1 MAGRCRSVNSV
12 RRINSPADGIDGT
25 GGTVAPIATGGTGA
39 TGRTATL
46 PLSLLFF
53 AFLCITTLQTSCSSD
68 KDKPAKTDD
77 PTYTLIFIDKTRSV
91 NVNKDFVARK
101 YQQAIT
107 DIIEQNIHQKGDK
120 LDVYFIHENTS
131 KARALNVTV
140 RSEMEDVSA
149 ASPTDREAAET
160 EFNMMLTREKG
171 QIRQRVFQQLM
182 AQNVGASNQETDI
195 WASLPVIAKANE
207 SGATV
212 KVYYLSDMIE
222 SVKGNT
228 RRDFQVKPPTDN
240 AQADEWAKAD
250 AEQLKRYTIGSPDI
264 TMILPFEPNASVKEN
279 NPAVTQY
286 WQTLFAELGA
296 GAVEEQ

>member
-1 MAGRCRSVNSV
+1 MARQKSPEVGRSVRSV
-12 RRINSPADGIDGT
+12 SGRINSPAYGTNRT
-25 GGTVAPIATGGTGA
+25 GGTAM
-39 TGRTATL
+39 L
-46 PLSLLFF
+46 PFSLFF
-53 AFLCITTLQTSCSSD
+53 LAFLCAVTNLTSCSSD
-68 KDKPAKTDD
+68 KDKSAKTDD

-91 NVNKDFVARK
+91 NVNKNFVARK
-101 YQQAIT
+101 YQQAII

-131 KARALNVTV
+131 KARALNVTA
-140 RSEMEDVSA
+140 RAEMDDVSA

-160 EFNMMLTREKG
+160 EFNLTLTREKA

-182 AQNVGASNQETDI
+182 AQNIGSSNQETDI

-222 SVKGNT
+222 SVKGNG

-240 AQADEWAKAD
+240 AQAEEWAKTD

-286 WQTLFAELGA
+286 WQTLFAQLGA
-296 GAVEEQ
+296 GTVEEE

>member
-1 MAGRCRSVNSV
+1 MMNYL
-12 RRINSPADGIDGT
+12 IGT
-25 GGTVAPIATGGTGA
+25 QRHIKTHQ
-39 TGRTATL
+39 TAQRNL
-46 PLSLLFF
+46 RVSWC
-53 AFLCITTLQTSCSSD
+53 FLCAALCQLFLSCSSD
-68 KDKPAKTDD
+68 GDKAKTTTDE

-91 NVNKDFVARK
+91 DVNNTFVARK

-107 DIIEQNIHQKGDK
+107 DIIEQNVRQKGDK
-120 LDVYFIHENTS
+120 LDVYFIHQNTS

-140 RSEMEDVSA
+140 RSEMDDVSA

-160 EFNMMLTREKG
+160 EFGLLVSREKA
-171 QIRQRVFQQLM
+171 QIRQRVLQQLV
-182 AQNVGASNQETDI
+182 AQNSGKSNQETDI

-212 KVYYLSDMIE
+212 KVYYLSDMVE
-222 SVKGNT
+222 SVKGRSGDPAK
-228 RRDFQVKPPTDN
+228 RRDFQTKPPKDN

-250 AEQLKRYTIGSPDI
+250 SEQLKRYTIGSPDI

-286 WQTLFAELGA
+286 WQTLFSELGA
-296 GAVEEQ
+296 GNVAEE

>member
-1 MAGRCRSVNSV
+1 M
-12 RRINSPADGIDGT
+12 IKY
-25 GGTVAPIATGGTGA
+25 IALFA
-39 TGRTATL
+39 
-46 PLSLLFF
+46 LS
-53 AFLCITTLQTSCSSD
+53 FLYACSGSND
-68 KDKPAKTDD
+68 KSKPTTDD
-77 PTYTLIFIDKTRSV
+77 PVYTLIFLDKTRSV
-91 NVNKDFVARK
+91 NVNKAFVAQK

-107 DIIEQNIHQKGDK
+107 DIIEQNIRQKGDR

-140 RSEMEDVSA
+140 RTEMEDVSA

-160 EFNMMLTREKG
+160 EFNLALTREKA
-171 QIRQRVFQQLM
+171 QIRQRVLQQLV
-182 AQNVGASNQETDI
+182 AQNAGSSNQETDI
-195 WASLPVIAKANE
+195 WASLPVIQKANE

-222 SVKGNT
+222 SVKGT
-228 RRDFQVKPPTDN
+228 SRRDFQVKSPKDN

-250 AEQLKRYTIGSPDI
+250 AEQLKRYVIGSPDI

-286 WQTLFAELGA
+286 WQTLFSELGA
-296 GAVEEQ
+296 GNVAEE

>member
-1 MAGRCRSVNSV
+1 MARQKSPEVGRSVSG
-12 RRINSPADGIDGT
+12 RINSPAYR
-25 GGTVAPIATGGTGA
+25 TV
-39 TGRTATL
+39 TL
-46 PLSLLFF
+46 PFSLFFF
-53 AFLCITTLQTSCSSD
+53 AFLCAITTLTSCSSD
-68 KDKPAKTDD
+68 KDKPAKTDE

-107 DIIEQNIHQKGDK
+107 NIVEENIHRKGDK

-140 RSEMEDVSA
+140 RAEMEDVSA

-160 EFNMMLTREKG
+160 EFNLTLTREKA

-182 AQNVGASNQETDI
+182 AQNVGSSNQETDI
-195 WASLPVIAKANE
+195 WASLPVMAKANE

-222 SVKGNT
+222 SVKGS
-228 RRDFQVKPPTDN
+228 
-240 AQADEWAKAD
+240 
-250 AEQLKRYTIGSPDI
+250 SP
-264 TMILPFEPNASVKEN
+264 
-279 NPAVTQY
+279 
-286 WQTLFAELGA
+286 A
-296 GAVEEQ
+296 GFSGEAPQG